1 MRSSTRARPKPQ
13 EPDAMSELLERL
25 APDDAL
31 PSDGFAELR
40 RHAQKILMQHGF
52 PHRKTEN
59 SKYTPL
65 TLLQQRSFAG
75 TGEMGPLPAAPE
87 LPFDAAVIRMHNGE
101 IDPSA
106 TKLPRGTSLTG
117 LVADDVDVDALVAD
131 GPNDAFAWLNLARLG
146 QGWKLVVDE
155 RVERPI
161 VLLTTVDDAFE
172 GAVHPRLHVEIGP
185 DSALTLVSLQ
195 SGGGAGLHNAVLD
208 VRMGERSKMLH
219 VIDRSGG
226 DTVWI
231 EHATVRVAA
240 GASYRAFVSD
250 AGGALTRQ
258 DLRVS
263 LDAPEARGA
272 IHGVATLTDRALV
285 DYHTTIEH
293 HVGPSQS
300 AESFRILADDRAT
313 GVFNGRILIVPGAD
327 DSHSEMNTGNLLL
340 SENARINTKPELE
353 IHAEDVTASH
363 GATIGQLDDDARFY
377 LCSRGLSERE
387 ATALLKY
394 GFAAAVFDDLEPGPL
409 ADWLLERLKARA

>member
-1 MRSSTRARPKPQ
+1 
-13 EPDAMSELLERL
+13 MSALLERL
-25 APDDAL
+25 APAAEL
-31 PSDGFAELR
+31 PRDGFTELR
-40 RHAQKILMQHGF
+40 SQAQKVLMQHGF

-59 SKYTPL
+59 WKYTPL
-65 TLLQQRSFAG
+65 TLIEQRAFAG
-75 TGEMGPLPAAPE
+75 SLDVGTPPAPPA
-87 LPFDAAVIRMHNGE
+87 LPFDCAVVHMHNGE

-106 TKLPRGTSLTG
+106 TRLPRGASLTG

-155 RVERPI
+155 AVKRPI
-161 VLLTTVDDAFE
+161 VVVSTVDADFE
-172 GAVHPRLHVEIGP
+172 GAVHPRLHVELAP
-185 DSALTLVSLQ
+185 DSALTLVAVQ
-195 SGGGAGLHNAVLD
+195 TGGGAGLHNAVLD
-208 VRMGERSKMLH
+208 IRMSERSTLLH
-219 VIDRSGG
+219 AIDRSGG
-226 DTVWI
+226 DTAWI

-240 GASYRAFVSD
+240 GADYRAFISD

-263 LDAPEARGA
+263 LDAPNARGA
-272 IHGVATLTDRALV
+272 IHGVATLEGRALV
-285 DYHTTIEH
+285 DYHTAIEH
-293 HVGPSQS
+293 HVGPS
-300 AESFRILADDRAT
+300 ESKERFRILADDRAT

-353 IHAEDVTASH
+353 IHAEEVTASH

-377 LCSRGLSERE
+377 LRSRGLSERE

-409 ADWLLERLKARA
+409 ADWLLERLKSRA